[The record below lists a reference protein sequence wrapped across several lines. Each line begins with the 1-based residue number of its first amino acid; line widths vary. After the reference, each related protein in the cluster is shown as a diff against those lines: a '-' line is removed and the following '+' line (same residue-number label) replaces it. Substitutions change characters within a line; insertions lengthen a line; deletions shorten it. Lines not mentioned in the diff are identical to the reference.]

1 MSVAHEDHSLDSR
14 HRYESRPVGNVT
26 YSPTPSA
33 YRQEQSPEQSGPSPL
48 ASVALPTWDRPPYK
62 NAHPIEAEDGAA
74 RCSGRWQSE
83 GRCAERGPTAH
94 RRSDEIR
101 PAIRIAR

>member
-48 ASVALPTWDRPPYK
+48 ASVALPTWDRLSRRRKATNNYR
-62 NAHPIEAEDGAA
+62 I
-74 RCSGRWQSE
+74 CLTGRQL
-83 GRCAERGPTAH
+83 
-94 RRSDEIR
+94 IR
-101 PAIRIAR
+101 PVPQGISNALSSRIERTFESQ